1 MKTDPIYWI
10 EGPWH
15 GRLAILPRPRGG
27 DWLADEVR
35 SWKKAGINT
44 VVSLLTPNE
53 TSDLALTQ
61 ESKLVRDDGL
71 EFLSFPIIDRSIPAS
86 RGAAIEFV
94 RKLGNVL
101 DQGKHVGIHCRQ
113 GIGRSAVIAASLLV
127 VSGLD
132 PEIAFQRV
140 SDARG
145 VSVPETP
152 EQREWVIELSQAV
165 AAKVNWMS

>member
-1 MKTDPIYWI
+1 MKTDPVYWI
-10 EGPWH
+10 EGPWQ
-15 GRLAILPRPRGG
+15 GCLAILPRPRGG
-27 DWLADEVR
+27 DWLVDEVH
-35 SWKKAGINT
+35 SWKEAGINV

-53 TSDLALTQ
+53 TSDLELTQ
-61 ESKLVRDDGL
+61 ESKLIHNDGL
-71 EFLSFPIIDRSIPAS
+71 EFLSFPIVDRSIPTS
-86 RGAAIEFV
+86 RGAALEFV
-94 RKLGNVL
+94 RKLGTVL
-101 DQGKHVGIHCRQ
+101 DQGKHVGVHCRQ

-152 EQREWVIELSQAV
+152 EQKEWVFQLSHAV
-165 AAKVNWMS
+165 AAYTPQP